1 MVNRW
6 EIHRMSSPS
15 THANPVVIT
24 DLWAERIAGHATL
37 ADERLNTRLG
47 LLLTALVS
55 QPSDSLPQACGSSG
69 QAQAA
74 YRFFANERIG
84 PDDLLEP
91 VADAT
96 SDACRGLKT
105 MLAVQD
111 SSSLNYTSL
120 RTTTGLGPLND
131 SPTARGL
138 HMHTTLAVRADGVAL
153 GILDQI
159 YWARPEKGRSAP
171 TRRKRSIEDKESYK
185 WLLGIEAAEAA
196 WDTLPIDQR
205 PRLIHV
211 MDREGDVH
219 EVMQRVTNSPHYAV
233 IRCGQNRSVAGPIDK
248 AFAASEAA
256 AVFATVTIDQPR
268 SQQGQ
273 TPISPARRITL
284 NLRKVQLTLS
294 PNPEKHPHLEP
305 LNWTLIDAREAE
317 PASGSEPLHWR
328 LWTNLPITTLDD
340 VLEALRFYALR
351 WRVEDFHLTLKSGC
365 QIEKLELEDAE
376 RLIKAAILYSAV
388 AIRIVALRDLARVE
402 PNTPCTA
409 ILTQDEWQ
417 PLWLRFSKTKL
428 TALTTPPTI
437 EQAIRWIGRLG
448 GHLGRKRDGMP
459 GVRTLWRGLRDLS
472 LLAAGFHIGRTMTR

>member
-1 MVNRW
+1 MVNRR

-15 THANPVVIT
+15 TRSNPCVDT
-24 DLWAERIAGHATL
+24 ELWASRIAGHASL

-47 LLLTALVS
+47 LLLTTLAA
-55 QPSDSLPQACGSSG
+55 QPSDSLPQACGSSS

-84 PDDLLEP
+84 PGDLLQP
-91 VADAT
+91 VVDAT
-96 SDACRGLKT
+96 SDACRGLNT
-105 MLAVQD
+105 LLAVQD
-111 SSSLNYTSL
+111 TSSLNF
-120 RTTTGLGPLND
+120 TTLQTTKGLGPLND
-131 SPTARGL
+131 SSTARGL
-138 HMHTTLAVRADGVAL
+138 HMHTTLAIRADGVAL

-159 YWARPEKGRSAP
+159 YWARPQKGRSAP
-171 TRRKRSIEDKESYK
+171 ERKERLIEDKESYK

-196 WDTLPIDQR
+196 WDTLPVDQR
-205 PRLIHV
+205 PHLIHV

-219 EVMQRVTNSPHYAV
+219 EVMQRVTNSTHYAI
-233 IRCGQNRSVAGPIDK
+233 IRCGQNRSVAGSIDK
-248 AFAASEAA
+248 TFAASEAA
-256 AVFATVTIDQPR
+256 TIFATVTIDLPNTYQGKEPVLQP
-268 SQQGQ
+268 
-273 TPISPARRITL
+273 RRITL
-284 NLRKVQLTLS
+284 NLRKVQLTLR
-294 PNPEKHPHLEP
+294 PDPDKHPHREP
-305 LNWTLIDAREAE
+305 LTWTLIDAREAE
-317 PASGSEPLHWR
+317 PATGSEPLHWR

-365 QIEKLELEDAE
+365 QIERLELEDGE

-428 TALTTPPTI
+428 TSQTAPPTI
-437 EQAIRWIGRLG
+437 EQAVRWIGRLG

-472 LLAAGFHIGRTMTR
+472 LLAAGFHIGRTMPR